1 MLKYPALI
9 LAGLVAVPAQADAEL
24 TLMHGME
31 IGDQLSQPE
40 DLANWLVSEKF
51 DGVRAY
57 WNGQQLLTRSG
68 YPIHTP
74 PGFTDG
80 WPGQHL
86 EGELWIG
93 YGQFSR
99 LSGLVQRYDT
109 QPDDW
114 HDVRFMVFD
123 LPQWPDTFTGRQQ
136 RLQQL
141 LKSHPVPLNLK
152 LVPQYSGLDEAA
164 LQARL
169 QQVLAKGGE
178 GLMLH
183 RANAL
188 YQVQRTADIRKLKP
202 FQDADAKV
210 LAHLPGK
217 GKYVGMLGSVQVEL
231 EDGTRL
237 RIGSGFSDTERADP
251 PPIGSTITFRYNGL
265 TRHGK
270 PRFARFLRIRPD

>member
-9 LAGLVAVPAQADAEL
+9 LAGLVAVPTQADAEL

-99 LSGLVQRYDT
+99 LSGLVQRYDA

-123 LPQWPDTFTGRQQ
+123 LPQWPDTFAGRQQ

-141 LKSHPVPLNLK
+141 LQSHPVPLNLK

-265 TRHGK
+265 THHGK

>member
-9 LAGLVAVPAQADAEL
+9 LAGLVAVPTQADAEL

-99 LSGLVQRYDT
+99 LSGLVQRYDA

-123 LPQWPDTFTGRQQ
+123 LPQWPDTFAGRQQ

-141 LKSHPVPLNLK
+141 LQSHPVPLNLK

>member
-9 LAGLVAVPAQADAEL
+9 LAGLVALPAQADAEL

-74 PGFTDG
+74 PSFTDG

-123 LPQWPDTFTGRQQ
+123 LPQWPDTFAGRQQ

-141 LKSHPVPLNLK
+141 LESRPDQFNLK

-183 RANAL
+183 RASAL
-188 YQVQRTADIRKLKP
+188 YQLQRTADIRKLKP

-217 GKYVGMLGSVQVEL
+217 GKYAGMLGSVQVEL

-237 RIGSGFSDTERADP
+237 KIGSGFSDAERADP

-270 PRFARFLRIRPD
+270 PRFARFIRIRPD